1 MRAGASFTAPAQ
13 GRGGGE
19 RGADRVAAYPPLERE
34 PPSNRPRPRRRPR
47 MRPPLPP
54 ANGLALHWRADGLGR
69 RSPRPRARTRSRHRR
84 IRVSARVRV
93 RDGAASSTRGRPPR
107 NHPKNPPNPVLFPA
121 LLTSCLM
128 TPALHPFPISAFSFQ
143 LFLPSPRTRSRR
155 AEEFAYV
162 HGYAYSCPS
171 TTRPSTRG
179 SLPPRQPSQ
188 ESNKS

>member
-1 MRAGASFTAPAQ
+1 MDPPSPAQ
-13 GRGGGE
+13 VNR
-19 RGADRVAAYPPLERE
+19 AL
-34 PPSNRPRPRRRPR
+34 PPSNRPRRRPR

-143 LFLPSPRTRSRR
+143 FSAFSPLPPDFCPGDPIRDTSP
-155 AEEFAYV
+155 
-162 HGYAYSCPS
+162 
-171 TTRPSTRG
+171 G
-179 SLPPRQPSQ
+179 SLKHSGGEIPHCVRAAPVFRSAPLSALPGDLPLR
-188 ESNKS
+188 

>member
-1 MRAGASFTAPAQ
+1 MFFEYEDEDDDEDDSSDRADAPPQTFFSGIRFSAHGVDAQAGPSAPATRSAKGRGMGSRRQACQRFLIPPRPQ

-19 RGADRVAAYPPLERE
+19 RGADRVAAEPPLERE

-54 ANGLALHWRADGLGR
+54 ANGLALHWRADGLGG
-69 RSPRPRARTRSRHRR
+69 RSPRPRT
-84 IRVSARVRV
+84 
-93 RDGAASSTRGRPPR
+93 
-107 NHPKNPPNPVLFPA
+107 
-121 LLTSCLM
+121 
-128 TPALHPFPISAFSFQ
+128 
-143 LFLPSPRTRSRR
+143 RTRSRR